1 MNEIDEN
8 SVKGLKDLPTNIA
21 SKIVG
26 SNLREWG
33 NTVSLNQNALLKKK
47 YKITQSHRWCLF
59 LLLIIS

>member
-8 SVKGLKDLPTNIA
+8 SLKGLKDLPTNIA

-33 NTVSLNQNALLKKK
+33 STVTLNQNALLKKK
-47 YKITQSHRWCLF
+47 YKITQSHR
-59 LLLIIS
+59 